1 MKLHLAM
8 TLAERIQRELAVF
21 CLRCEIVG
29 SIRRARPEVGD
40 IDLVILPKVSTSPRP
55 MVEQIKA
62 RCKERCRVTT
72 DGRQNFICE
81 MKIGGAAGTAFQLDI
96 FFAHNGVDDL
106 LNPQPTNFGSLL
118 LCRTGSKEHNIM
130 LCARA
135 KSMDMH
141 WNPYQGLFAGGM
153 WELDG
158 QTSTYKGGTLIASET
173 EEKIYSALGM
183 KWVSPALREA
193 NAPKGPSIEEILS
206 QGNKDLNASQ
216 QINGATP

>member
-1 MKLHLAM
+1 MKLYDAM
-8 TLAERIQRELAVF
+8 TLAERVQRELLPY
-21 CLRCEIVG
+21 CLKCEIAG
-29 SIRRARPEVGD
+29 SIRRGRPEVGD
-40 IDLVILPKVSTSPRP
+40 IDLVILPKVSTSPRS

-62 RCKERCRVTT
+62 RCKERCRVIT
-72 DGRQNFICE
+72 DGKQNFICA
-81 MKIGGAAGTAFQLDI
+81 MKVKSGLDGVSPHHEEFQMDI
-96 FFAHNGVDDL
+96 FFAHNGVEDL
-106 LNPQPTNFGSLL
+106 LAPQPTNLGSLL

-158 QTSTYKGGTLIASET
+158 QDSTYKGGTLIASET
-173 EEKIYSALGM
+173 EEKIYEALGL
-183 KWVSPALREA
+183 KWISPALRESPQISRM
-193 NAPKGPSIEEILS
+193 NADS
-206 QGNKDLNASQ
+206 NASQ